1 MNETIDYYNKNAES
15 FVSGTLHA
23 DMSDSRGR
31 FLKNVV
37 PGGRILDA
45 GCGSGRDSAAFIE
58 AGYIVD
64 AFDASEEICRIASG
78 ILGIPVEC
86 KRFEDLSGSNEYDGI
101 WACASLLHV
110 QQEIL
115 PDVMRRLHRLLKPK
129 GILYASFKEGAAER
143 IKDGRFF
150 HDMTEDTCRELF
162 ESTGF
167 HVLEIYRSQDVRENR
182 TGETWVN
189 SIGVKMV

>member
-1 MNETIDYYNKNAES
+1 MNETIEYYNRNAES

-31 FLKNVV
+31 FLKYVV

-45 GCGSGRDSAAFIE
+45 GCGSGRDTAAFIN

-64 AFDASEEICRIASG
+64 AFDASEEMCRIASG

-86 KRFEDLSGSNEYDGI
+86 KRFEDLAGADEYDGI

-110 QQEIL
+110 QQETL

-129 GILYASFKEGAAER
+129 GILYASFKEGTKER

-150 HDMTEDTCRELF
+150 HDMTENACRELF
-162 ESTGF
+162 ENTGF
-167 HVLEIYRSQDVRENR
+167 NVLEIYGSQDVRENR
-182 TGETWVN
+182 AAETWVN